1 MRGFSLIAKGNI
13 IELFMETVEEQQ
25 QWIDAL
31 KKYVI
36 LLDLKDELIVGDVL
50 GQGNFAKVNLCE
62 RKSDNPKKF
71 ALKTLRKQALYK
83 SKRNIQYLL
92 TEIDI
97 LRKIEHP
104 NVIKLEETYETS
116 KFIHLLLPYLSGGEL
131 YERIKNNG
139 LYRESDAKP
148 LMHNFVSAL
157 EYLHSKN
164 IVHRDLKPE
173 NLMLKSKDDI

>member
-1 MRGFSLIAKGNI
+1 M
-13 IELFMETVEEQQ
+13 
-25 QWIDAL
+25 
-31 KKYVI
+31 
-36 LLDLKDELIVGDVL
+36 
-50 GQGNFAKVNLCE
+50 
-62 RKSDNPKKF
+62 
-71 ALKTLRKQALYK
+71 YK